1 MPSVHCCT
9 EKEADNI
16 GFFFL
21 ELLKILNI
29 WLNNFETLCQG
40 SPGFPQEFTV
50 KTFSEKLTFCYGRMT
65 VTLCKCFQG
74 TSYMRQ
80 RNALLVL
87 TKLSPEFPTN
97 HSMADQ
103 IMNYLKKLKDSELE
117 DLKLMAQCY
126 YDQLQMKFPPVQK
139 IQPKKT
145 KTNGNEEL
153 PKKRMRSSDEERR
166 REKPKED
173 KKKREEDDRRHFY
186 NKNRNIP
193 DKHNKRP
200 KYSR

>member
-21 ELLKILNI
+21 ELLKILNL
-29 WLNNFETLCQG
+29 WLHSFDTICQG
-40 SPGFPQEFTV
+40 SPGFPADFTV
-50 KTFSEKLTFCYGRMT
+50 KTFREKLSFCYGRMT

-97 HSMADQ
+97 HSQAEQ
-103 IMNYLKKLKDSELE
+103 IMNNLKKLKDSELE

-126 YDQLQMKFPPVQK
+126 YDQLKMKFPPVQK
-139 IQPKKT
+139 QTPKPKI
-145 KTNGNEEL
+145 NGEEL
-153 PKKRMRSSDEERR
+153 PRKRGRSSDDEKR

-173 KKKREEDDRRHFY
+173 KKKREDDADRRHFY
-186 NKNRNIP
+186 SKTRLLT